1 MHNGC
6 KTSEKQSQ
14 IEVKYKFVNY
24 IGQFDNRNELQK
36 EKRTRLLI
44 AF

>member
-6 KTSEKQSQ
+6 KTNEKQSQ
-14 IEVKYKFVNY
+14 IEVKYRFVEY
-24 IGQFDNRNELQK
+24 IGQFHNRNELQK
-36 EKRTRLLI
+36 EKRTEFLT